1 MKQDI
6 KDNGLITIYHTG
18 LVGVRCLGKQDNLIL
33 NGFNM
38 KKLLIILS
46 LLIGCGVSAQTHG
59 DVSLSQHT
67 DIKKYFTSD
76 VCDKV
81 LTDTFTI
88 CYNYKR
94 KSALAV
100 YTEVTAKTVDL
111 LNIDPRPPFFTD
123 KRLDK
128 KVATSTKDYTGTGY
142 DRGHLGASDASH
154 DWSKETLKATYSM
167 ANIVPQTKRAN
178 RYKFVSLEKLER
190 EMAVKHGVL
199 EMLTLVFFNDRP
211 KVIGKSGLQVPSA
224 FAKIFT
230 AKNYRECFF
239 VWNTDDYDSK
249 VGKDPYTYKQNCD
262 VVLAMWGTQVGEASK
277 FSDENKKEL
286 MNLLNLYVETEKNQ
300 SKVGIAKALLK
311 SLNSQ

>member
-1 MKQDI
+1 
-6 KDNGLITIYHTG
+6 
-18 LVGVRCLGKQDNLIL
+18 
-33 NGFNM
+33 M
-38 KKLLIILS
+38 KKLLVILS
-46 LLIGCGVSAQTHG
+46 LLVGSVALGQTHG
-59 DVSLSQHT
+59 DVTLSQYT
-67 DIKKYFTSD
+67 DIKKHFTSD
-76 VCDKV
+76 VCDQI

-88 CYNYKR
+88 CYDYER
-94 KSALAV
+94 KSPIAV
-100 YTEVTAKTVDL
+100 YTEITAKTVNL

-123 KRLDK
+123 KRLDP
-128 KVATSTKDYTGTGY
+128 KVATTTKDYTSTGY

-199 EMLTLVFFNDRP
+199 EMLTLVYFNDRP

-230 AKNYRECFF
+230 AKNHRECFF
-239 VWNTDDYDSK
+239 VWNTDKYDSK
-249 VGKDPYTYKQNCD
+249 KGKDPYTYKENCE

-286 MNLLNLYVETEKNQ
+286 MNLLKLFMESEKDQ
-300 SKVGIAKALLK
+300 SKVGVASALLK
-311 SLNSQ
+311 ALDSQ

>member
-1 MKQDI
+1 M
-6 KDNGLITIYHTG
+6 T
-18 LVGVRCLGKQDNLIL
+18 
-33 NGFNM
+33 
-38 KKLLIILS
+38 
-46 LLIGCGVSAQTHG
+46 
-59 DVSLSQHT
+59 LSQYT

-76 VCDKV
+76 VCDQI

-88 CYNYKR
+88 CYDYER
-94 KSALAV
+94 KSPIAV
-100 YTEVTAKTVDL
+100 YTEVTAKTVNL

-123 KRLDK
+123 KRLDP
-128 KVATSTKDYTGTGY
+128 KVATTTKDYTSTGY

-199 EMLTLVFFNDRP
+199 EMLTLVYFNDRP

-230 AKNYRECFF
+230 AKNHRECFF
-239 VWNTDDYDSK
+239 VWNTDEYDSK
-249 VGKDPYTYKQNCD
+249 KGKDPYTYKENCE

-286 MNLLNLYVETEKNQ
+286 MNLLKLFMESEKDQ
-300 SKVGIAKALLK
+300 SKVGVASALLK
-311 SLNSQ
+311 ALDSQ

>member
-1 MKQDI
+1 
-6 KDNGLITIYHTG
+6 
-18 LVGVRCLGKQDNLIL
+18 V
-33 NGFNM
+33 
-38 KKLLIILS
+38 KKLLVILS
-46 LLIGCGVSAQTHG
+46 LLVGSVALGQTHG
-59 DVSLSQHT
+59 DVTLSQYT
-67 DIKKYFTSD
+67 DIKKHFTSD
-76 VCDKV
+76 VCDQI

-88 CYNYKR
+88 CYDYER
-94 KSALAV
+94 KSPIAV
-100 YTEVTAKTVDL
+100 YTEVTAKTVNL

-123 KRLDK
+123 KRLDP
-128 KVATSTKDYTGTGY
+128 KVATTTKDYTSTGY

-154 DWSKETLKATYSM
+154 DWSQKTLKATYSM

-199 EMLTLVFFNDRP
+199 EMLTLVYFNNRP

-230 AKNYRECFF
+230 AKNHRECFF
-239 VWNTDDYDSK
+239 IWNTDEYDSK
-249 VGKDPYTYKQNCD
+249 KGKDPYTYKENCE

-286 MNLLNLYVETEKNQ
+286 MNLLKLFMESEKDQ
-300 SKVGIAKALLK
+300 SKVGVASALLK
-311 SLNSQ
+311 ALDSQ

>member
-1 MKQDI
+1 MKKI
-6 KDNGLITIYHTG
+6 LIGIML
-18 LVGVRCLGKQDNLIL
+18 LVGSVAFG
-33 NGFNM
+33 
-38 KKLLIILS
+38 
-46 LLIGCGVSAQTHG
+46 QTHG
-59 DVSLSQHT
+59 DVSLSQHKE
-67 DIKKYFTSD
+67 IKEHFTKEK
-76 VCDKV
+76 CDQI

-88 CYNYKR
+88 CYDFER
-94 KSALAV
+94 KSPIAV

-123 KRLDK
+123 KRLDP
-128 KVATSTKDYTGTGY
+128 KVTTTTKDYTGTGY

-199 EMLTLVFFNDRP
+199 EMLTLVYFNDRP

-224 FAKIFT
+224 FAKVFT
-230 AKNYRECFF
+230 AKNHRECFF
-239 VWNTDDYDSK
+239 IWNTDEYDSK
-249 VGKDPYTYKQNCD
+249 KGKDPYTYKENCE

-286 MNLLNLYVETEKNQ
+286 MNLLNLYVESEKDQ
-300 SKVGIAKALLK
+300 SKVGIASALLK
-311 SLNSQ
+311 SLDSQ

>member
-1 MKQDI
+1 MKKI
-6 KDNGLITIYHTG
+6 LIGIML
-18 LVGVRCLGKQDNLIL
+18 LVGSVAFG
-33 NGFNM
+33 
-38 KKLLIILS
+38 
-46 LLIGCGVSAQTHG
+46 QTHG
-59 DVSLSQHT
+59 DVSLSQYKE
-67 DIKKYFTSD
+67 IKEHFTKEK
-76 VCDKV
+76 CDQI

-88 CYNYKR
+88 CYDFER
-94 KSALAV
+94 KSPIAV
-100 YTEVTAKTVDL
+100 YTEVTAKTVNL

-123 KRLDK
+123 KRLDP
-128 KVATSTKDYTGTGY
+128 KVTTTTKDYTGTGY

-199 EMLTLVFFNDRP
+199 EMLTLVYFNDRP

-230 AKNYRECFF
+230 AKNHRECFF
-239 VWNTDDYDSK
+239 IWNTDEYDSK
-249 VGKDPYTYKQNCD
+249 KGKDPYTYKENCED
-262 VVLAMWGTQVGEASK
+262 VLAMWGTQVGEASK

-286 MNLLNLYVETEKNQ
+286 MNLLKLFMESEKDQ
-300 SKVGIAKALLK
+300 SKVGVASALLK
-311 SLNSQ
+311 ALDSQ

>member
-1 MKQDI
+1 
-6 KDNGLITIYHTG
+6 
-18 LVGVRCLGKQDNLIL
+18 
-33 NGFNM
+33 M
-38 KKLLIILS
+38 KKLLVILS
-46 LLIGCGVSAQTHG
+46 LLVGSVALGQTHG
-59 DVSLSQHT
+59 DVTLSQYT
-67 DIKKYFTSD
+67 DIKKHFTSD
-76 VCDKV
+76 VCDQI

-88 CYNYKR
+88 CYDYER
-94 KSALAV
+94 KSPIAV
-100 YTEVTAKTVDL
+100 YTEVTAKTVNL

-123 KRLDK
+123 KRLDP
-128 KVATSTKDYTGTGY
+128 KVATTTKDYTSTGY

-199 EMLTLVFFNDRP
+199 EMLTLVYFNDRP

-230 AKNYRECFF
+230 AKNHRECFF
-239 VWNTDDYDSK
+239 VWNTDKYDSK
-249 VGKDPYTYKQNCD
+249 KGKDPYTYKENCE

-286 MNLLNLYVETEKNQ
+286 MNLLKLFMESEKDQ
-300 SKVGIAKALLK
+300 SKVGVASALLK
-311 SLNSQ
+311 ALDSQ

>member
-1 MKQDI
+1 
-6 KDNGLITIYHTG
+6 
-18 LVGVRCLGKQDNLIL
+18 
-33 NGFNM
+33 M
-38 KKLLIILS
+38 KKLLVILS
-46 LLIGCGVSAQTHG
+46 LLVGSVALGQTHG
-59 DVSLSQHT
+59 DVTLSQYT
-67 DIKKYFTSD
+67 DIKKHFTSD
-76 VCDKV
+76 VCDQI

-88 CYNYKR
+88 CYDYER
-94 KSALAV
+94 KSPIAV
-100 YTEVTAKTVDL
+100 YTEITAKTVNL

-123 KRLDK
+123 KRLDP
-128 KVATSTKDYTGTGY
+128 KVATTTKDYTSTGY

-199 EMLTLVFFNDRP
+199 EMLTLVYFNNRP

-230 AKNYRECFF
+230 AKNHRECFF
-239 VWNTDDYDSK
+239 VWNTDKYDSK
-249 VGKDPYTYKQNCD
+249 KGKDPYTYKENCE

-286 MNLLNLYVETEKNQ
+286 MNLLKLFMESEKDQ
-300 SKVGIAKALLK
+300 SKVGVASALLK
-311 SLNSQ
+311 ALDSQ

>member
-1 MKQDI
+1 MKKI
-6 KDNGLITIYHTG
+6 LIGIML
-18 LVGVRCLGKQDNLIL
+18 LVGSVAFG
-33 NGFNM
+33 
-38 KKLLIILS
+38 
-46 LLIGCGVSAQTHG
+46 QTHG
-59 DVSLSQHT
+59 DVTLSQYKE
-67 DIKKYFTSD
+67 IKEHFTKEK
-76 VCDKV
+76 CDQI

-88 CYNYKR
+88 CYDFER
-94 KSALAV
+94 KSPIAV

-128 KVATSTKDYTGTGY
+128 KVATTTKDYTGTGY

-199 EMLTLVFFNDRP
+199 EMLTLVYFNNRP

-230 AKNYRECFF
+230 AKNHRECFF
-239 VWNTDDYDSK
+239 IWNTDEYDSK
-249 VGKDPYTYKQNCD
+249 KGKDPYTYKQNCE

-286 MNLLNLYVETEKNQ
+286 MNLLNLYVETEKDQ
-300 SKVGIAKALLK
+300 SKVGIAKALLN
-311 SLNSQ
+311 SLDSQ

>member
-1 MKQDI
+1 MKKI
-6 KDNGLITIYHTG
+6 LIGIML
-18 LVGVRCLGKQDNLIL
+18 LVGSVAFG
-33 NGFNM
+33 
-38 KKLLIILS
+38 
-46 LLIGCGVSAQTHG
+46 QTHG
-59 DVSLSQHT
+59 DVSLSQHKE
-67 DIKKYFTSD
+67 IKEHFTKEK
-76 VCDKV
+76 CDQI

-88 CYNYKR
+88 CYDFER
-94 KSALAV
+94 KSPIAV
-100 YTEVTAKTVDL
+100 YTEVTAKTVNL

-123 KRLDK
+123 KRLDP
-128 KVATSTKDYTGTGY
+128 KVTTTTKDYTGTGY

-199 EMLTLVFFNDRP
+199 EMLTLVYFNDRP

-230 AKNYRECFF
+230 AKNHRECFF
-239 VWNTDDYDSK
+239 IWNTDEYDSK
-249 VGKDPYTYKQNCD
+249 KGKDPYTYKENCED
-262 VVLAMWGTQVGEASK
+262 VLAMWGTQVGEASK

-286 MNLLNLYVETEKNQ
+286 MNLLNLYVESEKDQ
-300 SKVGIAKALLK
+300 SKVGIASALLK
-311 SLNSQ
+311 SLDSQ

>member
-1 MKQDI
+1 
-6 KDNGLITIYHTG
+6 
-18 LVGVRCLGKQDNLIL
+18 V
-33 NGFNM
+33 
-38 KKLLIILS
+38 KKLLVILS
-46 LLIGCGVSAQTHG
+46 LLVGSVALGQTHG
-59 DVSLSQHT
+59 DVTLSQYT
-67 DIKKYFTSD
+67 DIKKHFTSD
-76 VCDKV
+76 VCDQI

-88 CYNYKR
+88 CYDYER
-94 KSALAV
+94 KSPIAV
-100 YTEVTAKTVDL
+100 YTEVTAKTVNL

-123 KRLDK
+123 KRLDP
-128 KVATSTKDYTGTGY
+128 KVATTTKDYTSTGY

-199 EMLTLVFFNDRP
+199 EMLTLVYFNDRP

-230 AKNYRECFF
+230 AKNHRECFF
-239 VWNTDDYDSK
+239 VWNTDEYDSK
-249 VGKDPYTYKQNCD
+249 KGKDPYTYKENCE

-286 MNLLNLYVETEKNQ
+286 MNLLKLFMESEKDQ
-300 SKVGIAKALLK
+300 SKVGVASALLK
-311 SLNSQ
+311 ALDSQ

>member
-1 MKQDI
+1 
-6 KDNGLITIYHTG
+6 
-18 LVGVRCLGKQDNLIL
+18 
-33 NGFNM
+33 M
-38 KKLLIILS
+38 KKLLVILS
-46 LLIGCGVSAQTHG
+46 LLVGSVALGQTHG
-59 DVSLSQHT
+59 DVTLSQYT
-67 DIKKYFTSD
+67 DIKKHFTSD
-76 VCDKV
+76 VCDQI

-88 CYNYKR
+88 CYDYER
-94 KSALAV
+94 KSPIAV
-100 YTEVTAKTVDL
+100 YTEVTAKTVNL

-123 KRLDK
+123 KRLDS
-128 KVATSTKDYTGTGY
+128 KVATTTKDYTSTGY

-199 EMLTLVFFNDRP
+199 EMLTLVYFNDRP

-230 AKNYRECFF
+230 AKNHRECFF
-239 VWNTDDYDSK
+239 IWNTDEYDSK
-249 VGKDPYTYKQNCD
+249 KGKDPYTYKENCE

-286 MNLLNLYVETEKNQ
+286 MNLLKLFMESEKDQ
-300 SKVGIAKALLK
+300 SKVGVASALLK
-311 SLNSQ
+311 ALDSQ

>member
-1 MKQDI
+1 M
-6 KDNGLITIYHTG
+6 L
-18 LVGVRCLGKQDNLIL
+18 LVGSVAFG
-33 NGFNM
+33 
-38 KKLLIILS
+38 
-46 LLIGCGVSAQTHG
+46 QTHG
-59 DVSLSQHT
+59 DVSLSQHKE
-67 DIKKYFTSD
+67 IKEHFTKEK
-76 VCDKV
+76 CDQI

-88 CYNYKR
+88 CYDFER
-94 KSALAV
+94 KSPIAV

-128 KVATSTKDYTGTGY
+128 KVATTTKDYTGTGY

-199 EMLTLVFFNDRP
+199 EMLTLVYFNDRP

-224 FAKIFT
+224 FAKVFT
-230 AKNYRECFF
+230 AKNHRECFF
-239 VWNTDDYDSK
+239 IWNTDEYDSK
-249 VGKDPYTYKQNCD
+249 KGKDPYTYKENCE

-286 MNLLNLYVETEKNQ
+286 MNLLNLYVESEKDQ
-300 SKVGIAKALLK
+300 SKVGIASALLK
-311 SLNSQ
+311 SLDSQ

>member
-1 MKQDI
+1 
-6 KDNGLITIYHTG
+6 
-18 LVGVRCLGKQDNLIL
+18 
-33 NGFNM
+33 M
-38 KKLLIILS
+38 KKLLVILS
-46 LLIGCGVSAQTHG
+46 LLVGSVALGQTHG
-59 DVSLSQHT
+59 DVTLSQYT
-67 DIKKYFTSD
+67 DIKKHFTSD
-76 VCDKV
+76 VCDQI

-88 CYNYKR
+88 CYDYER
-94 KSALAV
+94 KSPIAV
-100 YTEVTAKTVDL
+100 YTEVTAKTVNL

-123 KRLDK
+123 KRLDP
-128 KVATSTKDYTGTGY
+128 KVATTTKDYTSTGY

-199 EMLTLVFFNDRP
+199 EMLTLVYFNDRP

-230 AKNYRECFF
+230 AKNHRECFF
-239 VWNTDDYDSK
+239 VWNTDEYDSK
-249 VGKDPYTYKQNCD
+249 KGKDPYTYKENCED
-262 VVLAMWGTQVGEASK
+262 VLAMWGTQVGEASK

-286 MNLLNLYVETEKNQ
+286 MNLLKLFMESEKDQ
-300 SKVGIAKALLK
+300 SKVGVASALLK
-311 SLNSQ
+311 ALDSQ

>member
-1 MKQDI
+1 MK
-6 KDNGLITIYHTG
+6 NL
-18 LVGVRCLGKQDNLIL
+18 LV
-33 NGFNM
+33 
-38 KKLLIILS
+38 ILS
-46 LLIGCGVSAQTHG
+46 LLVGSIALGQTHG
-59 DVSLSQHT
+59 DVTLSQYT
-67 DIKKYFTSD
+67 DIKKHFTSD
-76 VCDKV
+76 VCDQI

-88 CYNYKR
+88 CYDYER

-100 YTEVTAKTVDL
+100 YTEITAKTVNL

-123 KRLDK
+123 KRLDP
-128 KVATSTKDYTGTGY
+128 KVATTTKDYTSTGY

-154 DWSKETLKATYSM
+154 DWSKKTLKATYSM

-199 EMLTLVFFNDRP
+199 EMLTLVYFNNRP

-224 FAKIFT
+224 FAKVYT
-230 AKNYRECFF
+230 AKNHRECFF
-239 VWNTDDYDSK
+239 IWNTDKYDSK
-249 VGKDPYTYKQNCD
+249 KGKDPYTYKENCE

-286 MNLLNLYVETEKNQ
+286 MNLLNLYVESEKDQ
-300 SKVGIAKALLK
+300 SKVGIASALLK
-311 SLNSQ
+311 SLDSQ